1 MENIIISNQEKFE
14 ELKENFKKD
23 GVEKLH
29 VLADFDQTL
38 THAFVNNKRTPALI
52 NILADEGY
60 LTPDYPEKANALFE
74 KYYNIEINLDIP
86 FEEKKKAMEEWWT
99 KHFNLLISSGLDRN
113 DIEEIVKSENI
124 ALRKGIPELLNNLKS
139 NNIPL
144 VILSS
149 AGMGQE
155 SIVSYLRYKKLLSD
169 NIYIICNSFNWSE
182 NGKAISVNQP
192 IIHSLNKDETV
203 IKDFPEVFEKIKER
217 TNVILLGNSIHDIDM
232 ITGFDYDNIIKIGFL
247 NEEVDKN
254 LEKYKENFDVVITND
269 SSAEFVNSL
278 LKELI

>member
-1 MENIIISNQEKFE
+1 MIIFNQERFE
-14 ELKENFKKD
+14 ELKEKFKKD

-52 NILADEGY
+52 SILADEGH
-60 LTPDYPEKANALFE
+60 LASDYSKKANALFK
-74 KYYNIEINLDIP
+74 KYYNIEIDSDIP
-86 FEEKKKAMEEWWT
+86 FEEKRKAMKEWWT
-99 KHFNLLISSGLDRN
+99 KHFDLLISSGLNRN
-113 DIEEIVKSENI
+113 DIEEIVRSENI
-124 ALRKGIPELLNNLKS
+124 VLRKGIPELLNNLKS

-149 AGMGQE
+149 AGVGKE
-155 SIVSYLRYKKLLSD
+155 SIVSYLGYKKLLSD

-182 NGKAISVNQP
+182 DGKAISVNQP

-232 ITGFDYDNIIKIGFL
+232 ITGFDYDNLIKIGFL

-254 LEKYKENFDVVITND
+254 LEKYKENFDVVITDD

>member
-1 MENIIISNQEKFE
+1 MIISNQERFE
-14 ELKENFKKD
+14 ELKEKFKKD

-38 THAFVNNKRTPALI
+38 TQAFVNNKRTPALI
-52 NILADEGY
+52 SILADEGY
-60 LTPDYPEKANALFE
+60 LTSDYPEKANALFK
-74 KYYNIEINLDIP
+74 KYYNIEIDPDIP
-86 FEEKKKAMEEWWT
+86 FEEKREAMEEWWT

-113 DIEEIVKSENI
+113 DIEEIVKSDNI
-124 ALRKGIPELLNNLKS
+124 ALRKGVPELLNNLQS

-149 AGMGQE
+149 AGVGQE
-155 SIVSYLRYKKLLSD
+155 SIVSYLGYKKLLSD

-182 NGKAISVNQP
+182 DGKAISVNQP
-192 IIHSLNKDETV
+192 IIHSLNKNETV

-217 TNVILLGNSIHDIDM
+217 TNVVLLGNSIHDIDM
-232 ITGFDYDNIIKIGFL
+232 ITGFDYDNLIKIGFL

-278 LKELI
+278 FKELI

>member
-1 MENIIISNQEKFE
+1 MIISNQERFE
-14 ELKENFKKD
+14 ELKEKFKKD
-23 GVEKLH
+23 GVGKLH

-52 NILADEGY
+52 SILADEGY
-60 LTPDYPEKANALFE
+60 LTSDYPEKANALFK
-74 KYYNIEINLDIP
+74 KYHDIEIDPDIP
-86 FEEKKKAMEEWWT
+86 FKEKRKAMEEWWT
-99 KHFNLLISSGLDRN
+99 KHFDLLISSGLDRN

-124 ALRKGIPELLNNLKS
+124 ALRKGISELLNNLQS

-149 AGMGQE
+149 SGVGKE
-155 SIVSYLRYKKLLSD
+155 SIVSYLGHKKLLSD

-182 NGKAISVNQP
+182 DGKAISVNQP
-192 IIHSLNKDETV
+192 IIHSLNKNETV
-203 IKDFPEVFEKIKER
+203 IKDFPEVFEKIEER

-232 ITGFDYDNIIKIGFL
+232 ITGFDYDNLIKIGFL

-254 LEKYKENFDVVITND
+254 LEKYKENFDVIITDD
-269 SSAEFVNSL
+269 SSAELVNSL